1 VGLEAEATKTAMK
14 LKYDEHVDAAYVEV
28 AGPIPPGGVDY
39 TEELD
44 QDRNV
49 DRDAD
54 EVILGYEFLNVRR
67 YGVRLDDLDHRDE
80 LAQVFRDAGIK
91 ERDWSTPRPSPQAQ
105 GKAAG

>member
-1 VGLEAEATKTAMK
+1 MK
-14 LKYDEHVDAAYVEV
+14 LTYDEHVDAAYVCV
-28 AGPIPPGGVDY
+28 AGPISPGGVDY

-49 DRDAD
+49 DRDA
-54 EVILGYEFLNVRR
+54 ENVILGYEFLNARR
-67 YGVRLDDLDHRDE
+67 YGVRLDDLKHRDE

-91 ERDWSTPRPSPQAQ
+91 ERDWSTPRPSPRTR